1 MYFPTH
7 LFPSLHLQY
16 LRLPWWLRQ
25 QSICLQCGRPGFNP
39 WVGKIPWRRKWQ
51 STPVFLP
58 EKSHGRRSLVG
69 YSPWGHKESDTTER
83 LHFHFLFIWNSIF
96 KIIKLLLKCSDIAVS
111 CVGACLHCWISSTW
125 HTDESLESSGE
136 WPKLIHFDEFIHLF
150 THLLKKKII
159 EDFFYVRQIHV
170 FICLYNTDIKS
181 VP

>member
-1 MYFPTH
+1 MWNKILSYVDIH
-7 LFPSLHLQY
+7 V
-16 LRLPWWLRQ
+16 WLCT
-25 QSICLQCGRPGFNP
+25 SFLTEWIAL
-39 WVGKIPWRRKWQ
+39 WVTENALWCIFWRRKWQ
-51 STPVFLP
+51 PTPVLLP
-58 EKSHGRRSLVG
+58 GKSHGWKSVVG